1 MRSKSASHRGDINKV
16 QNRGRVLPFDDQ
28 RRRKARAEEA
38 AELRRAA
45 QMLLPLLPE
54 EQRLDAHRAV
64 ERTVGDLEDAQITW
78 GFVMVSRRHLPKL
91 IELVE
96 QTKRPKS
103 AYKVVLACLAR
114 LERDQATIAASR
126 TDLAH
131 DCGITPQE
139 VSMVMGEL
147 AEARII
153 AVRRIGRRAVYT
165 MNPSV
170 AWRGREATRL
180 AELRDFEP
188 AE

>member
-1 MRSKSASHRGDINKV
+1 MPS
-16 QNRGRVLPFDDQ
+16 QGRVLPFDSPQ
-28 RRRKARAEEA
+28 RRKARAEEA

-45 QMLLPLLPE
+45 QLVLPTLPE
-54 EQRLDAHRAV
+54 RQRLEARHAV
-64 ERTVGDLEDAQITW
+64 ERTAGELEDTQIAW
-78 GFVMVSRRHLPKL
+78 GFVMVSRRHLPQL

-126 TDLAH
+126 ADLAH

-139 VSMVMGEL
+139 VSIVMGEL
-147 AEARII
+147 AEARI
-153 AVRRIGRRAVYT
+153 VSVQKVGRRAVYR

-170 AWRGREATRL
+170 AWRGREAPRL
-180 AELRDFEP
+180 AEVREFEVV
-188 AE
+188 E